1 MPTYTKLHYGAEKVL
16 ELANSLTALLKD
28 LMVNPE
34 MVRSRFELAEDL
46 RSIVWLKFIIYHQ
59 VLVHEISVVRILHQK
74 REFDIDLI
82 LYEAHY
88 I

>member
-1 MPTYTKLHYGAEKVL
+1 MLTYTKLHYGEEKVL

-34 MVRSRFELAEDL
+34 MGRSRFELAEGL
-46 RSIVWLKFIIYHQ
+46 RSIPWLKFIIYYH

-74 REFDIDLI
+74 REFDF
-82 LYEAHY
+82 YPN
-88 I
+88 